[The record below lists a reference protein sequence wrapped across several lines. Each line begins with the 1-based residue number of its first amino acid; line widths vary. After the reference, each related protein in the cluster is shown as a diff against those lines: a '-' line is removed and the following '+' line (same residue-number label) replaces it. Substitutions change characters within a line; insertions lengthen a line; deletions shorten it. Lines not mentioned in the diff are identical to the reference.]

1 MNNLLRIKVKS
12 VSCILFILE
21 VVLAAA
27 PYAACLSAMCKCLS
41 AGPAAD
47 GYILLVRQAVAAEMG
62 NRTAQQ
68 VQHYYRDN
76 VQALKKGPWAADE
89 DAALLKVCTTSSA
102 QAWTAAVTPLR

>member
-1 MNNLLRIKVKS
+1 
-12 VSCILFILE
+12 
-21 VVLAAA
+21 
-27 PYAACLSAMCKCLS
+27 MCKCLS

-47 GYILLVRQAVAAEMG
+47 VLLVRQAVAAEMG

-89 DAALLKVCTTSSA
+89 DAALLKVRHLLCAGMDCCINAIAVKQAALQTAVGKVETSCY
-102 QAWTAAVTPLR
+102 TH